1 MIYSHLSI
9 VYYSNYTYPQRMYEA
24 QRDNLANQQF
34 NIDQTNFA
42 ITSIK
47 DTQTTV
53 MAMKAAAKT
62 LKVEQKKIDLND
74 LENMQDEMEGTSHYS
89 LQVAIN

>member
-1 MIYSHLSI
+1 
-9 VYYSNYTYPQRMYEA
+9 MYEA

-42 ITSIK
+42 ISSIK

-53 MAMKAAAKT
+53 SAMKAAAKT
-62 LKVEQKKIDLND
+62 LKVEQKKINLND
-74 LENMQDEMEGTSHYS
+74 IENMQDEMEGNNNCTVTLFSQ
-89 LQVAIN
+89 LI